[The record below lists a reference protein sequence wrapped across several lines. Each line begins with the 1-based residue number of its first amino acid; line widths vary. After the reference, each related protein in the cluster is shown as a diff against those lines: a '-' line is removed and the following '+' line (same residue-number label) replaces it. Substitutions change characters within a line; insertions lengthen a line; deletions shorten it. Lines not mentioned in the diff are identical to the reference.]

1 MTCVRQGCTGG
12 SRRLR
17 FVLPRYYY
25 RPFQACCQGVF
36 QSSRQREASPPGSNT
51 ETGFLYTPLLEIQ
64 KCTSIEKTQCL
75 CGFPLLSGCTSIP
88 HSCTL
93 SSILVH
99 LYNNENPSVYAGL
112 RYCCTLS
119 HLKPRSAS
127 AVSSRLGAAACAAL
141 DQTEPSRPRRW
152 FSRDLPALAEGERAA
167 WPVRPR
173 TGPSRA
179 SEVTS
184 RTLPAR
190 QCARPATCSVR
201 ARTRPAT
208 DYGLK
213 ERFRSTLPEMPG
225 TVPLAEYCQ
234 IWKS

>member
-1 MTCVRQGCTGG
+1 MLFSSCFVGPGGAKSGQNPFCPQINLPVRLPRGRQPKPAPAWGRAAFGILTCVRQGCTGG

-112 RYCCTLS
+112 RCCCTLS
-119 HLKPRSAS
+119 HLKPSVLGLS
-127 AVSSRLGAAACAAL
+127 KSRLGAA
-141 DQTEPSRPRRW
+141 S
-152 FSRDLPALAEGERAA
+152 
-167 WPVRPR
+167 
-173 TGPSRA
+173 
-179 SEVTS
+179 
-184 RTLPAR
+184 
-190 QCARPATCSVR
+190 
-201 ARTRPAT
+201 
-208 DYGLK
+208 
-213 ERFRSTLPEMPG
+213 
-225 TVPLAEYCQ
+225 
-234 IWKS
+234 

>member
-25 RPFQACCQGVF
+25 RPFQACCQGIF

-93 SSILVH
+93 LSILVRFLLFLYAFFYSCTLSSILVH

-112 RYCCTLS
+112 RCCCTLS
-119 HLKPRSAS
+119 HLKPSVLGLSKSRRSAS
-127 AVSSRLGAAACAAL
+127 AVSSRRVLPRSDSRQGAA
-141 DQTEPSRPRRW
+141 S
-152 FSRDLPALAEGERAA
+152 
-167 WPVRPR
+167 
-173 TGPSRA
+173 
-179 SEVTS
+179 
-184 RTLPAR
+184 
-190 QCARPATCSVR
+190 
-201 ARTRPAT
+201 
-208 DYGLK
+208 
-213 ERFRSTLPEMPG
+213 
-225 TVPLAEYCQ
+225 
-234 IWKS
+234 